1 MRSRLVVLCLVCGL
15 LLGSVSTVSAD
26 ATAFLGIT
34 STPQNHGLRGF
45 ALGFG
50 LVIVGFEFEYANA
63 VEDLVDGLPSLQTG
77 SGNVLLQTP
86 VDIFRAQFYG
96 TTGGGVFRERLG
108 GRQETHVGTNV
119 GGGAKI
125 RLVGPLRVRLDYR
138 IFRLQGEPLHQTYQR
153 FYAGANLAF

>member
-50 LVIVGFEFEYANA
+50 LV
-63 VEDLVDGLPSLQTG
+63 
-77 SGNVLLQTP
+77 
-86 VDIFRAQFYG
+86 
-96 TTGGGVFRERLG
+96 
-108 GRQETHVGTNV
+108 
-119 GGGAKI
+119 
-125 RLVGPLRVRLDYR
+125 DYR